1 MAFISMNELSKHRI
15 TSSKTGKFLT
25 IRKNRVAYISKSIL
39 AGEKTVELQINFEK
53 KEVRLHLGEGLRNK
67 LCGPGGSG
75 GQFTV
80 PSAVVEAI
88 IDTGQIIKRIDIEK
102 NSDGWWYGSYKSEE
116 E

>member
-1 MAFISMNELSKHRI
+1 MTFLSMRKISN
-15 TSSKTGKFLT
+15 SSKTDKFLT

-39 AGEKTVELQINFEK
+39 AGEKTVEMQINVEK
-53 KEVRLHLGEGLRNK
+53 KEVRLRLGEGLRNK
-67 LCGPGGSG
+67 LCGPGGIG

-80 PSAVVEAI
+80 PSAVIKAVIERN
-88 IDTGQIIKRIDIEK
+88 QIKRRIDLEK